1 MAKKKDTDTME
12 FDFEAAKKGR
22 DEGIQRAHD
31 GAEEGWR
38 GLALQ
43 VVLDICK
50 TGREFLVDDV
60 WRALD
65 ARGVP
70 RPKEGRAMA
79 GVLRAAESQGW
90 CRKLNQYRASAQ
102 KQCHC
107 NPRMIRIGTLCSHSA
122 KEGA

>member
-1 MAKKKDTDTME
+1 MARRKDTATME
-12 FDFEAAKKGR
+12 FDFEAAKKAR

-50 TGREFLVDDV
+50 TGEKFLVDDV
-60 WRALD
+60 WKALD
-65 ARGVP
+65 EKGIP
-70 RPKEGRAMA
+70 RPSEGRAMA

-90 CRKLNQYRASAQ
+90 CEKLNQYRASTQ
-102 KQCHC
+102 KQCHA
-107 NPRMIRIGTLCSHSA
+107 NPRMVRIGTLVSPRA
-122 KEGA
+122 GE